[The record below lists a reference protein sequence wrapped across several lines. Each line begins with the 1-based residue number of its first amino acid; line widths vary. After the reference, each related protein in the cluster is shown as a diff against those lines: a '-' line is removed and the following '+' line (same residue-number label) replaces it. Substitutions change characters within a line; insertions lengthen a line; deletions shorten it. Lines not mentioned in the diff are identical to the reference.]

1 MYTTAEKEALYKFKE
16 EFKSLKDPFQIS
28 KKDSMYFEFAFKI
41 KVRHYLLL
49 YFFYY
54 RYLRPIFY

>member
-1 MYTTAEKEALYKFKE
+1 MYTSAEKEALYKFKE

-41 KVRHYLLL
+41 KVRHHLIL
-49 YFFYY
+49 Y
-54 RYLRPIFY
+54 